1 MQILNL
7 SSLISPISDLKEIRF
22 AARDLEKLSR
32 DDPDQR
38 LETDAYG
45 QLIIMSP
52 TGSETSDR
60 NSELIFQVKLW
71 NKSSKLGKVFDS
83 SGGFRLSNGAVR
95 SRLCRGTEWSPD
107 VSWITIAKWN
117 ALTKEQKR
125 KFAPVDPDFV
135 IELKSPSDD
144 LQTLQQKM
152 LEYMSCGVRLGWL
165 IDPDTKQVEIYRQNQ
180 TNEILNNPATLT
192 GENIM
197 PGLTVDLTEIWT

>member
-7 SSLISPISDLKEIRF
+7 SSIISPISD
-22 AARDLEKLSR
+22 RDLEKLSR
-32 DDPDQR
+32 DNPDRR

-45 QLIIMSP
+45 KLIIMSP

-95 SRLCRGTEWSPD
+95 SPD
-107 VSWITIAKWN
+107 VSWITINKWN

-125 KFAPVDPDFV
+125 KFAPVDPDFT

-144 LQTLQQKM
+144 TQILQKKM
-152 LEYMSCGVRLGWL
+152 TEYMRCGVLLGWL
-165 IDPDTKQVEIYRQNQ
+165 IDPDTKLVEIYRHGQNK
-180 TNEILNNPATLT
+180 EVLNNPSNLS

>member
-7 SSLISPISDLKEIRF
+7 SSIISPISD
-22 AARDLEKLSR
+22 RDLEKLSR
-32 DDPDQR
+32 DKPDRR

-45 QLIIMSP
+45 KLIIMSP

-95 SRLCRGTEWSPD
+95 SPD
-107 VSWITIAKWN
+107 VSWITIVKWN

-125 KFAPVDPDFV
+125 KFAPVDPDFA

-144 LQTLQQKM
+144 TQILQKKM
-152 LEYMSCGVRLGWL
+152 IEYMRCGVLLGWL
-165 IDPDTKQVEIYRQNQ
+165 IDPDTKLVEIYRHGQ
-180 TNEILNNPATLT
+180 EKEVLNNPSNLS

-197 PGLTVDLTEIWT
+197 PGLTVDLTEIWS

>member
-7 SSLISPISDLKEIRF
+7 SSIISPISD
-22 AARDLEKLSR
+22 RDLERLSR
-32 DDPDQR
+32 DNPDRR

-45 QLIIMSP
+45 KLVIMSP

-95 SRLCRGTEWSPD
+95 SPD

-125 KFAPVDPDFV
+125 KFAPIDPDFA

-144 LQTLQQKM
+144 LQILQKKM
-152 LEYMSCGVRLGWL
+152 TEYKLCGVLLGWL
-165 IDPDTKQVEIYRQNQ
+165 IDPDTKQVEIYRQGQ
-180 TNEILNNPATLT
+180 EKEVLKNPANLS

-197 PGLTVDLTEIWT
+197 PGLNVDLTEIWG

>member
-7 SSLISPISDLKEIRF
+7 SSIISPISD
-22 AARDLEKLSR
+22 RDLEKLSR
-32 DDPDQR
+32 DNPDRR

-45 QLIIMSP
+45 KLIIMSP

-83 SGGFRLSNGAVR
+83 SVGFRLSNGAVR
-95 SRLCRGTEWSPD
+95 SPY
-107 VSWITIAKWN
+107 VSWITIDKWN

-125 KFAPVDPDFV
+125 KFAPIAPDFV

-152 LEYMSCGVRLGWL
+152 FEYMSCGVRLGWL
-165 IDPDTKQVEIYRQNQ
+165 IDSDTRQVEVYRHCQ
-180 TNEILNNPATLT
+180 EKEVLKNPANLS

-197 PGLTVDLTEIWT
+197 PGLNIDLIEIWG